1 MHRRA
6 LLRSGSVVALGVT
19 AGCLDTVDRMT
30 WSSGVGSLH
39 RPGEIRLGDRDPVDS
54 IGVGAIYRDADATD
68 EVSATAD
75 LPAAEAITDTDW
87 ERNALLV
94 VQLSRPADTAAS
106 IGFGPG
112 GPEPSGLRGLSVD
125 ADVRPWNGVP
135 DSLADADRL
144 EYTFVQGFERPRAFV
159 PRSATITLSDPDG
172 RTLGHIDA

>member
-6 LLRSGSVVALGVT
+6 LLRSGCVAALGVT
-19 AGCLDTVDRMT
+19 AGCLDTVDRIV
-30 WSSGVGSLH
+30 WSGGVGSLH
-39 RPGEIRLGDRDPVDS
+39 RPGEIRLGDRDPAD
-54 IGVGAIYRDADATD
+54 GVGAGVIYSDADATD
-68 EVSATAD
+68 EVTATAD

-112 GPEPSGLRGLSVD
+112 GPERSGLRGLSAD
-125 ADVRPWNGVP
+125 ADARPWTGVP

-144 EYTFVQGFERPRAFV
+144 EYTLVQGFERPRAFV
-159 PRSATITLSDPDG
+159 PRSATITLSGPDG
-172 RTLGHIDA
+172 RTLGRIDA

>member
-39 RPGEIRLGDRDPVDS
+39 RPGEIRLGDRDPADGV
-54 IGVGAIYRDADATD
+54 GVGAIYRDADATD

-75 LPAAEAITDTDW
+75 LPAAKAITDTDW
-87 ERNALLV
+87 ERNVLLV
-94 VQLSRPADTAAS
+94 VQLGRPADTAAS

-112 GPEPSGLRGLSVD
+112 GPERSGLRGLS
-125 ADVRPWNGVP
+125 
-135 DSLADADRL
+135 ADADRL

-159 PRSATITLSDPDG
+159 PRSATITLSGPDG

>member
-6 LLRSGSVVALGVT
+6 LLRSGSVAVLGVT

-39 RPGEIRLGDRDPVDS
+39 RPGEIRLGDRDPADGV
-54 IGVGAIYRDADATD
+54 GVGAIYRDADATD

-87 ERNALLV
+87 EQNALLV
-94 VQLSRPADTAAS
+94 VQLSRPADAAAS
-106 IGFGPG
+106 IGFGPR
-112 GPEPSGLRGLSVD
+112 GPERSGVRGLSTD
-125 ADVRPWNGVP
+125 ADVQPWNGVP

-144 EYTFVQGFERPRAFV
+144 EYTLVQAFERPRAFV
-159 PRSATITLSDPDG
+159 PRSATITLSGPDG
-172 RTLGHIDA
+172 RTLGRIDA